1 MVFCRFMKSLKNNV
15 DCGRVQ
21 SLEGF
26 VPLLMQ
32 RSVYTSGSTSI
43 KQTFSESYLVR
54 VQSDPQSQFGHA
66 VLLQQL
72 QVWTQSHTERSRHV
86 LREAAVV
93 GRVAQN
99 TGLVFALEEEHL
111 RAAQKNNFI
120 IRPADLKTDTYIFGV
135 VCNM

>member
-1 MVFCRFMKSLKNNV
+1 M